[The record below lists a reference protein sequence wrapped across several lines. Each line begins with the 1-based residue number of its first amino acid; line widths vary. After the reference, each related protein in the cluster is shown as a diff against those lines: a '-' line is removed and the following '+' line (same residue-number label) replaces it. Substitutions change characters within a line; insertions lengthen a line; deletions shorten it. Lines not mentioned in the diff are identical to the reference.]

1 MGPQRAVSKS
11 SCYLVLGKERLGN
24 SMRFSSNV
32 TITWVNGW
40 SVEIQA
46 GGLTKISIMG
56 PRQVFYSL
64 YHRGGVDKSVV
75 EVQAEADQ
83 VWHHVED
90 SRLLAILAAM
100 NDMPSRPLIT
110 PCGLVVKQKQEEY
123 DRNASAAWE
132 ILNGR
137 QVEKPSY
144 EPLVLDDSDNRF
156 NSLQS

>member
-1 MGPQRAVSKS
+1 MKFSNDTTVSWS
-11 SCYLVLGKERLGN
+11 
-24 SMRFSSNV
+24 
-32 TITWVNGW
+32 NGW
-40 SVEIQA
+40 SVEIKA
-46 GGLTKISIMG
+46 GFVTRISIMG

-64 YHRGGVDKSVV
+64 YHRGNVDKSVV

-110 PCGLVVKQKQEEY
+110 PCGLVVKQKQKEY
-123 DRNASAAWE
+123 DRNASAEWE

-144 EPLVLDDSDNRF
+144 EPLVLDDDNRF
-156 NSLQS
+156 NSMQS

>member
-1 MGPQRAVSKS
+1 
-11 SCYLVLGKERLGN
+11 
-24 SMRFSSNV
+24 MRFSSNV
-32 TITWVNGW
+32 TITWSNGW

-64 YHRGGVDKSVV
+64 VWDKNPSAVV
-75 EVQAEADQ
+75 VQAEADQ

-90 SRLLAILAAM
+90 SRLLAILDQM
-100 NDMPSRPLIT
+100 KNLPSRPVFNA
-110 PCGLVVKQKQEEY
+110 CGMVVNQKVTNEWSPMNDQDVKEREEY

-137 QVEKPSY
+137 QVEKASC

>member
-1 MGPQRAVSKS
+1 MKFSNDTTVSWS
-11 SCYLVLGKERLGN
+11 
-24 SMRFSSNV
+24 
-32 TITWVNGW
+32 NGW
-40 SVEIQA
+40 SVEIKA
-46 GGLTKISIMG
+46 GFVPRISIMG

-64 YHRGGVDKSVV
+64 YHRGNVDKSVV

-90 SRLLAILAAM
+90 SKLLAILAAM
-100 NDMPSRPLIT
+100 KDMPDRPVIT

-137 QVEKPSY
+137 QVERPSY
-144 EPLVLDDSDNRF
+144 DPLVMDAEGNHKTLGPGEWEVQDGP
-156 NSLQS
+156 QPH

>member
-1 MGPQRAVSKS
+1 
-11 SCYLVLGKERLGN
+11 
-24 SMRFSSNV
+24 MRFCSNV
-32 TITWVNGW
+32 TITWLNGW
-40 SVEIQA
+40 SLEIQA
-46 GGLTKISIMG
+46 GFLTKVSIMG

-64 YHRGGVDKSVV
+64 FNNCAKDESVV
-75 EVQAEADQ
+75 QLQAEADQ
-83 VWHHVED
+83 VWQTVTD

-100 NDMPSRPLIT
+100 KDMPSSPLIT

>member
-1 MGPQRAVSKS
+1 MKFSNDTTVSWS
-11 SCYLVLGKERLGN
+11 
-24 SMRFSSNV
+24 
-32 TITWVNGW
+32 NGW
-40 SVEIQA
+40 SVEIKA
-46 GGLTKISIMG
+46 GFLTKISIMG

-64 YHRGGVDKSVV
+64 YCRGNVDKSVV

-100 NDMPSRPLIT
+100 KDMPDRPVIT

-144 EPLVLDDSDNRF
+144 QPLVLDDSDNRF

>member
-1 MGPQRAVSKS
+1 
-11 SCYLVLGKERLGN
+11 
-24 SMRFSSNV
+24 MRFNSNV
-32 TITWVNGW
+32 TITWLNGW
-40 SVEIQA
+40 SLEIKA
-46 GGLTKISIMG
+46 GVLTKVSIMG

-64 YHRGGVDKSVV
+64 FNNGAKNEGVV
-75 EVQAEADQ
+75 ELQAEADQ
-83 VWHHVED
+83 VWQTVTD
-90 SRLLAILAAM
+90 SRLLAVLAAM
-100 NDMPSRPLIT
+100 KDMPSKPLIT

-132 ILNGR
+132 ILNGC